1 MSTNYRR
8 STILSYSFVGGYY
21 KAMVRVHIDFAGH
34 FQGQM
39 FFLPVDSF
47 SKWLEEKRLS
57 SGSATSKATIKAMR
71 EIFAA
76 HGISGHELRNPIM
89 VASIPQKNVRT
100 SFQKIEYGIFLWR
113 RIPDN

>member
-1 MSTNYRR
+1 
-8 STILSYSFVGGYY
+8 
-21 KAMVRVHIDFAGH
+21 MVRVRIDSAGP
-34 FQGQM
+34 FQSQM

-47 SKWLEEKRLS
+47 SKLLEKQRLS
-57 SGSATSKATIKAMR
+57 SSSATSKATIKAMR
-71 EIFAA
+71 EIFAT
-76 HGISGHELRNPIM
+76 HGISCHQLRNPIM